1 MAKADK
7 KNDTDG
13 GFLDTISDA
22 IEDVMEDAM
31 DDIKEAG
38 EAVVQGVNTLVDNIK
53 DGAEVVVD
61 KVQDAIEDVGEA
73 LGIIAVDEVRHAK
86 GDCAMGAPRSI
97 KHQFLHSSHAR
108 HRHGMC
114 STGSFRLRPRWSAS
128 SLRLPWSATS

>member
-38 EAVVQGVNTLVDNIK
+38 EAVVQGVNTLVENIK

-61 KVQDAIEDVGEA
+61 TVQDAIEDVGEA
-73 LGIIAVDEVRHAK
+73 LGIIAVDEVRREGRLGLWCGTVCQAPVFAICLMLVTDTK
-86 GDCAMGAPRSI
+86 CA
-97 KHQFLHSSHAR
+97 
-108 HRHGMC
+108 
-114 STGSFRLRPRWSAS
+114 RLFPSG
-128 SLRLPWSATS
+128 